1 MQTLNRVQ
9 PKKKLAPKGARL
21 NWTPLVK
28 VESISLHGKT
38 IIGKMITVNVTVK
51 KSKGNSNKPNFLIP

>member
-9 PKKKLAPKGARL
+9 PKKKLTPKGVRL

-28 VESISLHGKT
+28 VESINLHGKT
-38 IIGKMITVNVTVK
+38 IAGKLTTVNAAIN
-51 KSKGNSNKPNFLIP
+51 KSKDANDKPNFLIP